1 MEDKRTEK
9 MIIGDRGEDAAAA
22 YLTRKGYRILARKFR
37 CKTGEID
44 IIALDGR
51 FLVFAEVKTR
61 TNLAYGMPKESVQYR
76 KQTKLIRTAY
86 YYRRLHAELR
96 SLSMRMD
103 VVEVLT
109 DGSGVYVRHIVNAF
123 SQDR

>member
-1 MEDKRTEK
+1 

-103 VVEVLT
+103 VVEVLI